1 MNKYQRLIVIVAA
14 MNVLL
19 MLLFPP
25 FANQPLAKGMIPGL
39 QGFYPV
45 FMQLGKQPVF
55 TELLTLELM
64 FVAINTLTAWLLL
77 NGRKNEGDRSDTGLA
92 FGTLC
97 FAITNLLLIVLFP
110 PYESSRGLIRG
121 DAGFFEGF
129 YFVFGSNYRRVV
141 FTPLLYLE
149 CLLVAINAF
158 AIYLLFSVMRNAA
171 SQRERAVAELAARFS
186 PEQLERIA
194 DDLRQHGPGESH
206 AEEPQI
212 GRHGDR
218 RKENRPP
225 PGEDRRKGERRDGAH
240 AATHPH

>member
-1 MNKYQRLIVIVAA
+1 MNKYQRLIIIVAA

-45 FMQLGKQPVF
+45 FMQFGKQPVF
-55 TELLTLELM
+55 TELLTLELL
-64 FVAINTLTAWLLL
+64 FIAINTLIAWLLL
-77 NGRKNEGDRSDTGLA
+77 NNQTRD
-92 FGTLC
+92 GTLPNVGFTFGILC
-97 FAITNLLLIVLFP
+97 VAIANLLLIVLFP

-121 DAGFFEGF
+121 DSGFFEGF
-129 YFVFGSNYRRVV
+129 YFVFGFNYRRVV

-158 AIYLLFSVMRNAA
+158 AIYLLFSVMRNTHNL
-171 SQRERAVAELAARFS
+171 RERSIAELAAKLS
-186 PEQLERIA
+186 PEELEQLA
-194 DDLRQHGPGESH
+194 SDLRQRKPEATL
-206 AEEPQI
+206 AEDVQI

-218 RKENRPP
+218 RKETLPP
-225 PGEDRRKGERRDGAH
+225 PGEDRRKGDRRDGH
-240 AATHPH
+240 SAAHPH